1 MICKFRRFMLSYRP
15 GGGPAETPGKSGMM
29 RQQGVA
35 GKMKAFRN
43 PALPLE
49 ERIDDLMS
57 ELTVDEKLGLL
68 NYRNEGIP
76 RLGIPPYVWWN
87 EALHGLARSGSATVF
102 PQAIAM
108 AATFSP
114 ELVERMGEVV
124 AEEGRARHFDAMA
137 HGDFGTYKGLTY
149 WSPNVNIFRD
159 PRWGRGQ
166 ETYGECPF
174 LTGEMGA
181 AYVRGVQGNDPE
193 HLKAV
198 ATPKHFAVHSGPE
211 KNRLA
216 FDSRVSEKDLR
227 ETYLP
232 AFHKCIEA
240 GAQSVMSAYNAVNGT
255 PCSLNARLLNGILR
269 EEWGFDGAV
278 VTDAGAGE
286 ALVNDHRRYSDY
298 PTAVADELR
307 SGVDLLTDWATGAR
321 EAWARGLIA
330 MADLD
335 RAVRNQLRVKFRLG
349 FFDPPHDVPSCDVI
363 ECAAHRKLALDAARR
378 GIVLLKN
385 AGNILPLNFA
395 SLGSVAVIGPNAD
408 SREVLMGNYFGTP
421 TRTVTLLEG
430 ILAEAGDSCRVI
442 YARGCEPVSARTEAC
457 AEDFDRIAEAV
468 GAAERADVAIL
479 CLGLNPL
486 IEGEAGDAFN
496 SEAAGDKI
504 DLELPGVQKLLLER
518 VAATGTPV
526 VLVAVSG
533 SALALPEE
541 LASGVIECF
550 YPGAEGGTALAE
562 VLSGRVNP
570 SGRLPVTFYR
580 SAADLP
586 PFDDYAM
593 AGRTYRFFAGE
604 VLHPFGFGLSYTTWS
619 FREFSVPERGK
630 VGGAV
635 NVELTV
641 ENTGDRAGETVVQV
655 YVSAIDSPTRTA
667 LKQLAGMRRVALA
680 PGESE
685 RIALAISPES
695 FLLTFDDGSRQHLP
709 GRWRIEAAFDSRTP
723 AEAARIRFE

>member
-1 MICKFRRFMLSYRP
+1 MSTFSDP
-15 GGGPAETPGKSGMM
+15 E
-29 RQQGVA
+29 
-35 GKMKAFRN
+35 
-43 PALPLE
+43 LPLE
-49 ERIDDLMS
+49 ERVEALLA
-57 ELTVDEKLGLL
+57 ELTVEEKLGFL
-68 NYRNEGIP
+68 NYRNEGVP

-108 AATFSP
+108 AATFTP
-114 ELVERMGEVV
+114 ELVERMATVI

-193 HLKAV
+193 HLKAA

-211 KNRLA
+211 KNRLG

-232 AFHKCIEA
+232 AFQKCVKA
-240 GAQSVMSAYNAVNGT
+240 GAQSVMSAYNALNGT
-255 PCSLNARLLNGILR
+255 PCSVNARLLNDILR
-269 EEWGFDGAV
+269 DEWGFDGAV

-286 ALVNDHRRYSDY
+286 ALVRDHRHAVDY
-298 PTAVADELR
+298 PSAVAEELK
-307 SGVDLLTDWATGAR
+307 SGVDVVTDWAAGAR
-321 EAWARGLIA
+321 EAWARGLFSEA
-330 MADLD
+330 ELD

-363 ECAAHRKLALDAARR
+363 ECPEHRKLALDAARR

-385 AGNILPLNFA
+385 AENTLPLDFGK
-395 SLGSVAVIGPNAD
+395 LRTVAVIGPNAD
-408 SREVLMGNYFGTP
+408 SRDVLMGNYFGTP

-430 ILAEAGDSCRVI
+430 ILAEAGESCRVI
-442 YARGCEPVSARTEAC
+442 YARGCEPVSPRTEGC
-457 AEDFDRIAEAV
+457 AEEFDRIAEAV
-468 GAAERADVAIL
+468 SAAERADVAIL

-496 SEAAGDKI
+496 SEAVGDKL
-504 DLELPGVQKLLLER
+504 DLELPGVQKLLLEK

-526 VLVAVSG
+526 ILVAVSG

-541 LASGVIECF
+541 PASGVVQCF

-562 VLSGRVNP
+562 VLSGKVNP

-580 SAADLP
+580 KAEDLP
-586 PFDDYAM
+586 PFEHYAM

-604 VLHPFGFGLSYTTWS
+604 VLHPFGFGLSYTT
-619 FREFSVPERGK
+619 FSYRNFTVPERIEPGDSMK
-630 VGGAV
+630 T
-635 NVELTV
+635 ELTV
-641 ENTGDRAGETVVQV
+641 ENSGPRAGEHVIEL
-655 YVSAIDSPTRTA
+655 YVSAVNPPTRTP
-667 LKQLAGMRRVALA
+667 LKQLAAVKRVALA
-680 PGESE
+680 PGESLRVE
-685 RIALAISPES
+685 LEIAPDS
-695 FLLTFDDGSRQHLP
+695 FLLTFDDGSRKFLP
-709 GRWRIEAAFDSRTP
+709 GVWKVEAALDSRTP
-723 AEAARIRFE
+723 VVGAEVRLLS